1 MLQFLFHNANFV
13 THFLSTLPL
22 SAWLTINSLPGDAN
36 LDPVTYT
43 REDGIALITIDHP
56 PVNAMS
62 LVVRQGLLNT
72 IQAAVADGMQKGL
85 IVCSGRTFVAGGD
98 ISEFGNPPQNPHLPD
113 VYQALEDSP
122 VTWLAAMHGTVLGG
136 GFELAM
142 ACDYRI
148 ALSST
153 RFGLPEVT
161 LGLVPGAAGTQRLPR
176 LVGAKLAADL
186 CCSGRMITAQA
197 LLEASGLDK
206 IVDTDLHQAARD
218 FLLAAEKPPQAVS
231 HRQVPA
237 VDPDFFST
245 QRIAVKKAAKGALAP
260 LHNLEAVQWTTET
273 DFATGQK
280 RERALHLE
288 LRNSEQSVALRHAF
302 FAERAVSK
310 PDAIKNATARDFQK
324 IAIVGGGLMG
334 SGIAAAC
341 LNAKLS
347 VAMIEASDTAAANG
361 RNNVRKLMDAALK
374 RGLIDQ
380 NTYDERLKNFS
391 CTTNYSDASS
401 CDIAIEAVFEDL
413 SVKQS
418 VFKSLEHHMSAD
430 AIIATNTSYIN
441 PCDIAAGISNPQR
454 IIGLHFFS
462 PAHIMKL
469 LEIVQTPETASD
481 VLATAFALAR
491 KLRKVGALS
500 GICDGF
506 IGNRMLAAYRRQADY
521 LLADGATPQ
530 QLDSAMRD
538 YGLPMGPYELQD
550 LTGLQIGYANRK
562 RLASTR
568 NPCERYVTIA
578 DQLCELERFGQR
590 SSMGWYR
597 YEEGNRKPIDDPA
610 VMDIVINYSAENNIT
625 RREFSPQEIQLSL
638 IAVLANEGEKILQE
652 GIAERSLDIDM
663 VKIHGYGFPRWRG
676 GPMHAAALAGDDAIR
691 QTLQKV
697 KEQSPDSWVLADK
710 YC

>member
-1 MLQFLFHNANFV
+1 M
-13 THFLSTLPL
+13 
-22 SAWLTINSLPGDAN
+22 
-36 LDPVTYT
+36 DPVTYT
-43 REDGIALITIDHP
+43 QENGIAVVTIDHP

-62 LVVRQGLLNT
+62 LVVRQGLLNA

-98 ISEFGNPPQNPHLPD
+98 ISEFGKPPQEPHLPD
-113 VYQALEDSP
+113 VYQVLEDSP
-122 VTWLAAMHGTVLGG
+122 VIWIAAMHGTVLGG

-148 ALSST
+148 ALTGT
-153 RFGLPEVT
+153 RFGLPEVN

-176 LVGAKLAADL
+176 LVGAPLAADL

-206 IVDTDLHQAARD
+206 IVESDLHQAARE
-218 FLLAAEKPPQAVS
+218 FLHSTEKPPVVVS
-231 HRQVPA
+231 QRQVPPVDQDYFSAQRLA
-237 VDPDFFST
+237 VT
-245 QRIAVKKAAKGALAP
+245 KTAKGALAP
-260 LHNLEAVQWTTET
+260 LHNLDAVQWTTET
-273 DFATGQK
+273 DFTVGQK

-288 LRNSEQSVALRHAF
+288 LRNSDQSVALRHAF

-310 PDAIKNATARDFQK
+310 PDAIKNATPRDINR

-341 LNAKLS
+341 LNAGLN
-347 VAMIEASDTAAANG
+347 VAMIEASDEGAANG
-361 RNNVRKLMDAALK
+361 RNNVRKLLDAALK
-374 RGLIDQ
+374 RGIINQ
-380 NTYDERLKNFS
+380 NTYDERLTNFNCS
-391 CTTNYSDASS
+391 TNYTDASS

-413 SVKQS
+413 AVKQS
-418 VFKSLEHHMSAD
+418 VFKSLEQSMNAD

-454 IIGLHFFS
+454 IVGLHFFS

-469 LEIVQTPETASD
+469 LEIVQTPDTASD
-481 VLATAFALAR
+481 VLATSFALAR

-500 GICDGF
+500 GICEGF

-521 LLADGATPQ
+521 LLADGASPQ
-530 QLDSAMRD
+530 QIDAAMRD

-562 RLASTR
+562 RLAASR
-568 NPCERYVTIA
+568 NPAERYVTIA

-590 SSMGWYR
+590 SAKGWYR
-597 YEEGNRKPIDDPA
+597 YEEGSRKPIDDPA
-610 VMDIVINYSAENNIT
+610 VTEIVKKYSSENNIS
-625 RREFSPQEIQLSL
+625 RRDFSQQEIQQSL

-676 GPMHAAALAGDDAIR
+676 GPMHAAAQTGDNVIGE
-691 QTLQKV
+691 TLQSV
-697 KEQSPDSWVLADK
+697 TAQSPDSWVLADK
-710 YC
+710 YS

>member
-1 MLQFLFHNANFV
+1 MA
-13 THFLSTLPL
+13 
-22 SAWLTINSLPGDAN
+22 
-36 LDPVTYT
+36 PVTYT
-43 REDGIALITIDHP
+43 QEDSIALITIDHP

-62 LVVRQGLLNT
+62 LVVRQGLLDA
-72 IQAAVADGMQKGL
+72 IQSAVADGMQQGL

-98 ISEFGNPPQNPHLPD
+98 ISEFGNAPQIPHLPD

-148 ALSST
+148 ALQGT

-176 LVGAKLAADL
+176 LVGAVLAADL
-186 CCSGRMITAQA
+186 CSSGRMITAQE
-197 LLEASGLDK
+197 LLDASGLDK
-206 IVDTDLHQAARD
+206 IVDADLNQAARD
-218 FLLAAEKPPQAVS
+218 FLLAADKSPQAVS
-231 HRQVPA
+231 HRSIPP
-237 VDPDFFST
+237 VDSDFFST
-245 QRIAVKKAAKGALAP
+245 QRIAVTNKAKGALAP
-260 LHNLEAVQWTTET
+260 LHNLDAVQWATET
-273 DFATGQK
+273 DFAVGQK

-288 LRNSEQSVALRHAF
+288 LRNSDQSIALRHAF

-310 PDAIKNATARDFQK
+310 PDAIKNTTPRDFQK

-347 VAMIEASDTAAANG
+347 VTMIEATDVGAENG
-361 RNNVRKLMDAALK
+361 RKNVVKLMDAALK
-374 RGLIDQ
+374 RGLINQ

-391 CTTNYSDASS
+391 CSTNYSDTSS

-413 SVKQS
+413 AVKQS
-418 VFKSLEHHMSAD
+418 VFKSLAQHMSGD

-441 PCDIAAGISNPQR
+441 PCDIAAGVSHPQR

-469 LEIVQTPETASD
+469 LEVVATPDTSSE
-481 VLATAFALAR
+481 VLATAFTLAKR
-491 KLRKVGALS
+491 LRKVGALS
-500 GICDGF
+500 RICDGF

-521 LLADGATPQ
+521 LLADGASPQ
-530 QLDSAMRD
+530 QIDSAMRN

-562 RLASTR
+562 RLAATR
-568 NPCERYVTIA
+568 SPSERYIPIA
-578 DQLCELERFGQR
+578 DQLCKLERFGQR
-590 SSMGWYR
+590 SCIGWYR
-597 YEEGNRKPIDDPA
+597 YEEGNRKPINDPA
-610 VMDIVINYSAENNIT
+610 VMTLVESYSAENNIK
-625 RREFSPQEIQLSL
+625 RREFTEQEIQLSL
-638 IAVLANEGEKILQE
+638 ISILANEGEKILQE
-652 GIAERSLDIDM
+652 GIAERSIDIDM

-676 GPMHAAALAGDDAIR
+676 GPMHAAAQLGDDVIR
-691 QTLQKV
+691 QTLQKIV
-697 KEQSPDSWVLADK
+697 QQSPDSWVLADK
-710 YC
+710 YR